1 MSEPERVLPGVSP
14 KEPPILPS
22 QRPTL
27 LGRTF
32 SAFHYRN
39 FRILWL
45 GAFTSTTGTWMQ
57 IVAESWL
64 VLSLTGSAFYLGLTG
79 FLGELP
85 IVLFSLLGGVIA
97 DRAERRRLLLLSQ
110 YVQMTVAFIL
120 TFLVWFDFIQ
130 VWHLLLFVFVT
141 GTARSFGGPAYQA
154 LIPGLV
160 PREHLHNAIALNSIQ
175 FNLARM
181 MGPLVAGAALASV
194 GAALCFGLNGA
205 SFLAVIVSLH
215 LIRVS
220 FVPVPS
226 KQSLWG
232 DMKQGLAFVRNRPEL
247 WQLSILGFVSAF
259 CGIPLFTL
267 LPVFAQDIFQT
278 GPTGYSTMMAVSGA
292 GAVAGALLYASFSR
306 AGSGRHTLY
315 MQLLFAIFLS
325 VFALSRNLLLSYLV
339 LFLGGICLI
348 SLFASITSL
357 VQLATSDAMRGRVI
371 SVFMLAFRGGMPLGN
386 LFAGYAASQFSAP
399 VSIVILG
406 VLAALVA
413 VFFLLSRSP
422 VNEI

>member
-1 MSEPERVLPGVSP
+1 MSEPERVLPGASP
-14 KEPPILPS
+14 GEPPSLPS
-22 QRPTL
+22 QGTSL

-32 SAFHYRN
+32 SAFRYRN

-85 IVLFSLLGGVIA
+85 VVLFSLIGGVVA
-97 DRAERRRLLLLSQ
+97 DRAERRRLLLGSQ
-110 YVQMTVAFIL
+110 YVQMAAAFIL

-130 VWHLLLFVFVT
+130 VWHLLLFVFIT

-160 PREHLHNAIALNSIQ
+160 PRAHLHNAIALNSIQ

-181 MGPLVAGAALASV
+181 MGPLIAGAALASV
-194 GAALCFGLNGA
+194 GAALCFGLNGV

-220 FVPVPS
+220 FVPPQS
-226 KQSLWG
+226 KESLWV
-232 DMKQGLAFVRNRPEL
+232 DMRRGLAFVRNRRDL

-267 LPVFAQDIFQT
+267 LPVFARDIFQM

-292 GAVAGALLYASFSR
+292 GAVAGALLYAGFAH
-306 AGSGRHTLY
+306 AGRGRQTLY
-315 MQLLFAIFLS
+315 MQLLFALFLS
-325 VFALSRNLLLSYLV
+325 IFAVSRNLMLSYLV

-357 VQLATSDAMRGRVI
+357 VQLATSDSMRGRVI
-371 SVFMLAFRGGMPLGN
+371 SIFMLAFRGGMPLGN
-386 LFAGYAASQFSAP
+386 LFAGYAASQYSAP
-399 VSIVILG
+399 TSILILG
-406 VLAALVA
+406 VLAGLVA
-413 VFFLLSRSP
+413 ISFLFSRSP
-422 VNEI
+422 VNDL

>member
-1 MSEPERVLPGVSP
+1 
-14 KEPPILPS
+14 
-22 QRPTL
+22 
-27 LGRTF
+27 
-32 SAFHYRN
+32 
-39 FRILWL
+39 
-45 GAFTSTTGTWMQ
+45 MQ

-64 VLSLTGSAFYLGLTG
+64 VLSMTGSAFYLGLTG
-79 FLGELP
+79 FLGEMP
-85 IVLFSLLGGVIA
+85 VVLFSLIGGVVA
-97 DRAERRRLLLLSQ
+97 DRAERRRLLLGSQ
-110 YVQMTVAFIL
+110 YVQMTAAFIL
-120 TFLVWFDFIQ
+120 TFLVWFDFIR
-130 VWHLLLFVFVT
+130 VWHLLLFVFIT

-181 MGPLVAGAALASV
+181 MGPLIAGAALASV

-220 FVPVPS
+220 FVPPTS
-226 KQSLWG
+226 RQSLWS
-232 DMKQGLAFVRNRPEL
+232 DMKQGLAFVRDRKEL
-247 WQLSILGFVSAF
+247 WQLSILGFVAAF

-292 GAVAGALLYASFSR
+292 GAVAGALLYAGFAH
-306 AGSGRHTLY
+306 AGRGRQTLI
-315 MQLLFAIFLS
+315 MQLLFALFLS
-325 VFALSRNLLLSYLV
+325 VFAVSRNLMLSYLV

-371 SVFMLAFRGGMPLGN
+371 SVFMLAFRGGMPMGN
-386 LFAGYAASQFSAP
+386 LFAGYMASQFSP
-399 VSIVILG
+399 TISIFILG

-413 VFFLLSRSP
+413 ILFLLSRSP
-422 VNEI
+422 INEF